1 LLGGHSRQAI
11 ELMEE
16 EEEEEE
22 EVKFVKLQDGR
33 RVAYREQGVTWPEV
47 GRRSLLVIHG
57 IASSRLAS
65 MPGIGSV

>member
-1 LLGGHSRQAI
+1 
-11 ELMEE
+11 MEE
-16 EEEEEE
+16 KE

-47 GRRSLLVIHG
+47 RRRSLLVIHG

>member
-1 LLGGHSRQAI
+1 LLLGGHSRQAF
-11 ELMEE
+11 ELM
-16 EEEEEE
+16 EE

>member
-1 LLGGHSRQAI
+1 LCAGWCHSRQAI
-11 ELMEE
+11 ELMEK
-16 EEEEEE
+16 